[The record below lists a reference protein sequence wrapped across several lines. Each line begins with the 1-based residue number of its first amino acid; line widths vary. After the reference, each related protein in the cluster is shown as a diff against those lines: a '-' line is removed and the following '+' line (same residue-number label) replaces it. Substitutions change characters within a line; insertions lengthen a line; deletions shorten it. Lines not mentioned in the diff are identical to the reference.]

1 LNGTGRYGEMSVFTK
16 LILRVCLLHPVFLS
30 DVLSDVIGVIIKYNA
45 DSALS
50 NCQSNSAWLNTCVFS
65 KAENVGLFYD
75 PPGKYPSDTQQCRAT
90 GDKMTAVV

>member
-1 LNGTGRYGEMSVFTK
+1 MQTVLYPIAK
-16 LILRVCLLHPVFLS
+16 AILPR
-30 DVLSDVIGVIIKYNA
+30 
-45 DSALS
+45 
-50 NCQSNSAWLNTCVFS
+50 LNTCVFS